1 MYNVYHVWFGLYSI
15 QFIPCPVVE
24 VAASLHPLKSRHCP
38 SLKAPIF
45 FLFHF
50 LRLGSKWI
58 YLIWKLRTFN
68 VYKFYHLLKLAAL
81 YLYKPPKDQHRKYYR
96 LWSVLH
102 FQQVKSHICKKFIL
116 LDPGYK
122 EEQTHASKIE
132 NAGICFFSTL
142 ENFKS
147 IKTTDEG
154 RWFPI

>member
-1 MYNVYHVWFGLYSI
+1 MYTMSCWIYMDCVVYKMYTMSGCW
-15 QFIPCPVVE
+15 
-24 VAASLHPLKSRHCP
+24 SRCFFAP
-38 SLKAPIF
+38 PEEQAFPIF
-45 FLFHF
+45 KSSNLLSFSL
-50 LRLGSKWI
+50 LKWI

-102 FQQVKSHICKKFIL
+102 FRQVKAHNCKKFIL